1 MKNSLISFI
10 LIFSVSVSASQDNIR
25 EGLKNILPDGAV
37 IELIEP
43 SPIPGIYAVYY
54 GDLQPIYVTQ
64 DGSFFIYG
72 DIYKINVNSISNITE
87 KSIAERRKLI
97 LQNIP
102 SEELISF
109 KSSNEQF
116 SVIVF
121 TDVDCGY
128 CRKLHNQID
137 EYNSLGISINYAA
150 FPRSGLGTS
159 AFTKMV
165 GAWCS
170 NNPKDSMTKLKNN
183 LTLDISFCENQ
194 PVSKQYIIG
203 KKLGVDGT
211 PSFFSMDGEMFPGY
225 IEPEEQI
232 GRASCRERV

>member
-87 KSIAERRKLI
+87 KSVAERRKLI

-211 PSFFSMDGEMFPGY
+211 PAIFSMDGEIFPGY
-225 IEPEEQI
+225 IEPEELLL
-232 GRASCRERV
+232 RLKS